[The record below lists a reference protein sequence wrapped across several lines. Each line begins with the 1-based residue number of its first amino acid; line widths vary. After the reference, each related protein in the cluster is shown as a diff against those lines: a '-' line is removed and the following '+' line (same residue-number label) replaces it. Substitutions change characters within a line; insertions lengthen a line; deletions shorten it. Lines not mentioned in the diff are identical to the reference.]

1 MKKGFTL
8 VELLAVIVILAV
20 ILAIA
25 VPGISNVIETATK
38 NAFASDLHMVL
49 KAIEYKKLEDN
60 SFDSTTIDET
70 NVKNLLNIDDS
81 NYKSITV
88 KKVDDSIYVTIVGQN
103 KWKDLTATGTA
114 NDTSISNTVI
124 DFVRGA
130 NNSILATGMTPIK
143 WDGSTW
149 VDTTENDPD
158 WYNYDTTNKKWANA
172 RTEDGSMWVWIP
184 RFIYKIS
191 NGWHSSTTGTI
202 DIQFSKGI
210 DDNWNKAVIGN
221 INLDQTANASNNT
234 WTNHPAFTF
243 GSTELT
249 GFWISKFEVSSSDPA
264 AANGG
269 DDVTTLKVKSVPNVV
284 SWRGITLNNA
294 FIVSRSMETDTTY
307 GWDITGEGVDTHL
320 MKNTEWGAV
329 SYLSKSI
336 YGKNDEVW
344 VNNSNTYITGCAGS
358 SVSAEISTT
367 GCEYAYN
374 TTNGLQAS
382 TTGNIYGVYDMSG
395 GAFEYTAAYINNNH
409 ANLTANG
416 NSVYTSDNKYKN
428 VYGIGAIDD
437 EANNYALAINQKG
450 DAIYETSSS
459 SIEASSWY
467 GDHSYMSRTDNP
479 WFKRG
484 GYNYG
489 SRAGLFE
496 YYRTTGHVAS
506 YNGFRSIILV
516 NTGL

>member
-1 MKKGFTL
+1 
-8 VELLAVIVILAV
+8 
-20 ILAIA
+20 
-25 VPGISNVIETATK
+25 
-38 NAFASDLHMVL
+38 
-49 KAIEYKKLEDN
+49 
-60 SFDSTTIDET
+60 
-70 NVKNLLNIDDS
+70 
-81 NYKSITV
+81 
-88 KKVDDSIYVTIVGQN
+88 
-103 KWKDLTATGTA
+103 
-114 NDTSISNTVI
+114 
-124 DFVRGA
+124 
-130 NNSILATGMTPIK
+130 
-143 WDGSTW
+143 
-149 VDTTENDPD
+149 
-158 WYNYDTTNKKWANA
+158 
-172 RTEDGSMWVWIP
+172 MWVWIP

-496 YYRTTGHVAS
+496 YYRTTGHVAI